1 MTINKKK
8 IFEYF
13 RNCSQRNFG
22 RNETNEYLLVLISFD
37 KNFVSLMRW
46 LMNIVRCSSWRR
58 WRPFRLNQRKK
69 RDAINVSFWKQSEKK
84 KEILHRL
91 CLRFISARLDESFSQ
106 LEQIWNKT
114 NSIRQTTTK
123 STWFSPKM
131 STIVASDGWHGVLQV
146 HVCIFSQTLIN
157 IDWTDKCD
165 EYLKISV
172 EQLRSSQVIF

>member
-22 RNETNEYLLVLISFD
+22 KNETNEYLLVLISFD
-37 KNFVSLMRW
+37 KNFVSSMRW
-46 LMNIVRCSSWRR
+46 LTNIVRCSSWRR

-69 RDAINVSFWKQSEKK
+69 RDAINVRFEIKVKK
-84 KEILHRL
+84 KETLHRL

-114 NSIRQTTTK
+114 NFIRQTTTK
-123 STWFSPKM
+123 STWFCSKM
-131 STIVASDGWHGVLQV
+131 STIVASDRWLGVLKSMGASYLK
-146 HVCIFSQTLIN
+146 HRSTSTELIN
-157 IDWTDKCD
+157 VTNI
-165 EYLKISV
+165 
-172 EQLRSSQVIF
+172 LRSLLNNF